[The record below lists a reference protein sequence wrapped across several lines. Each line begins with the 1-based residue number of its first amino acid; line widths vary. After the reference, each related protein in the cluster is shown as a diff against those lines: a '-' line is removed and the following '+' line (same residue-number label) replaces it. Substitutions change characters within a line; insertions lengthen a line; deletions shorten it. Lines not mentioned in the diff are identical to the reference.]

1 MRKKRI
7 LDIKNPIQI
16 SPLWNAVVRE
26 FLANRRL
33 HPPLE
38 CVRILSGRPHWPEKD
53 VRVSMM
59 VSTHVRA
66 DFRGAFRGWT
76 ECSWVRRL
84 FLGGN
89 LEINPIYLW
98 IHWGPHTRYFFSI
111 FLYLMIDIFF
121 SFQAIPIDSPV
132 LRLRMIRMDD
142 HILYFYIFLF
152 ILAFTLVAY
161 FVHPLAASSVG
172 LIGAAVL
179 AR

>member
-1 MRKKRI
+1 
-7 LDIKNPIQI
+7 
-16 SPLWNAVVRE
+16 
-26 FLANRRL
+26 
-33 HPPLE
+33 
-38 CVRILSGRPHWPEKD
+38 
-53 VRVSMM
+53 
-59 VSTHVRA
+59 
-66 DFRGAFRGWT
+66 
-76 ECSWVRRL
+76 
-84 FLGGN
+84 
-89 LEINPIYLW
+89 
-98 IHWGPHTRYFFSI
+98 
-111 FLYLMIDIFF
+111 MIDIFF